1 MQPEPAD
8 RSSQPSRSRRAE
20 RRKAERRTDSRTCV
34 WSSKEENPRIPEII
48 RSKGHREKL
57 VGCEEGG
64 GGREERKQEEDR
76 DRGRGAME
84 RRAASE
90 GGESSEQSRELRW
103 RLNQLEKEKLKLT
116 SSHNQEVCSLQAEVA
131 RLRSSAER
139 GEAQRAELQYQLAAS
154 RRDGERVAELNRD
167 RCTLTEQAA
176 ELQQMVAELQ
186 KALRITR
193 QARQEDQ
200 QALQQEVEER
210 DQLIQNFSSDN
221 QRLHQLLQDQE
232 AALEESER
240 KMGEVQ
246 QEQQKEAEV
255 HRRQAEELKILAERM
270 ERSCREKELA
280 DQRVKSLESSM
291 EAERAA
297 HLESKCSLEV
307 LQLRT
312 RDLEAAVAVERS
324 GQQEAQHSL
333 ELLRAHFRELER
345 VYNLERERRG
355 CTEDA
360 LERLQAEFN
369 HCKSDMTDTLETERK
384 ATSDLSKRLAEE
396 KSRNAD
402 MQSLLQQAATRQS
415 EAEEAFMSTLKQITG
430 MLHLLSTT
438 GQQSAPPA
446 KNDGNLSP
454 AEVLQ
459 LLATTLS
466 TYQLKLVETTNQ
478 VQDLLFT
485 SEKLQE
491 ENQFLQQLTSDR
503 EKQTA
508 EAQQALADLQE
519 EASRLRLQSS
529 DWSVQNKDLQ
539 EELQQEK
546 EERKKEREEI
556 SEEFNKE
563 SAAHLSFLHCLYQR
577 LLAGCVLID
586 QPQSILGDFTWK
598 DLCDVITQQVDQLT
612 SDLQKANNKIAHLQ
626 SVCHKKSVCV
636 RELQRSQEC
645 VLARLEESVR
655 RREETW
661 SHHHT
666 HTVNQ
671 LQGQLQLC
679 RSQCDSHRDHAS
691 SLERR
696 CSSLTSDLSRLQGLL
711 SRSRRESSSF
721 FLACA
726 LLAGA
731 LKHARSCVHALSEQK
746 ILLCRQLAERELLE
760 QEVRRLADALGG
772 EKEEEEEEEE
782 KRRRTMRRWRKS
794 VCAVLALKR
803 WMALSKKTMVLFR
816 LERSGGSVAVCM
828 WGDSRT
834 ATLKDEKDESPEGV
848 CARWLRSKSISS
860 IILSSMVDLQRAL
873 ANTGSRP
880 PNVIS
885 AARSG
890 FSRLLDHLLDQS
902 AHSISFGSAEEN
914 TESSSLKLSQNRQTN
929 LKTLVSAL
937 QQHFLLFSH
946 RLHSAEVER
955 RSLRVEVAN
964 LKKGRRQERAEFN
977 QTVPS
982 ERFQTACEELR
993 QALNRE
999 QEAQAL
1005 IQEQSKQLQALQ
1017 QRADKHSSEQCDTLS
1032 QTKQALSETRQQ
1044 LSRKERSLRI
1054 LGKHLSGVQK
1064 ERRQLEE
1071 KLQRAEDELSGAAR
1085 RQECV
1090 IRCMKAAETSCKQVR
1105 ENLVQLQHSVSTHH
1119 RPLLFTQEH
1128 LDLSGAKHLMLA
1140 PEVAA
1145 CQSFLSV
1152 VSQLHHACSSRIDWL
1167 EQEVSAHRSH
1177 VTALRSELQDACL
1190 RESLAYIPVEELPEP
1205 LLLDVGETRDL
1216 PPLSGC
1222 SKEPV

>member
-8 RSSQPSRSRRAE
+8 RSSRPSRSRRAE

-34 WSSKEENPRIPEII
+34 RSSEEENPRIPEII
-48 RSKGHREKL
+48 RPKGHREKL
-57 VGCEEGG
+57 VGGEEGG
-64 GGREERKQEEDR
+64 GGRGGEESKQEEAR

-90 GGESSEQSRELRW
+90 GGESSEQIRGLRW

-116 SSHNQEVCSLQAEVA
+116 SSHNQEVCSLQAEAA
-131 RLRSSAER
+131 RLRSSVER

-154 RRDGERVAELNRD
+154 RRDSERVAELNTD

-176 ELQQMVAELQ
+176 ELQQTVAELQ
-186 KALRITR
+186 KTLHVTR

-221 QRLHQLLQDQE
+221 QRLHRLLQDQE

-246 QEQQKEAEV
+246 RERLKEA
-255 HRRQAEELKILAERM
+255 
-270 ERSCREKELA
+270 ELA

-307 LQLRT
+307 LQLRA

-345 VYNLERERRG
+345 LYSLERERRG
-355 CTEDA
+355 CTEHA

-369 HCKSDMTDTLETERK
+369 HCKSDMTVALETERK
-384 ATSDLSKRLAEE
+384 ATSDLSKRLEEE

-415 EAEEAFMSTLKQITG
+415 GAEEAFMSTMKQITG

-466 TYQLKLVETTNQ
+466 TYQLRLDEATNQ
-478 VQDLLFT
+478 VQDLLLT

-491 ENQFLQQLTSDR
+491 ENQLLQQLTSDQK
-503 EKQTA
+503 KQSA
-508 EAQQALADLQE
+508 EAQQALVDLQE

-529 DWSVQNKDLQ
+529 DWSVQNKDLR

-563 SAAHLSFLHCLYQR
+563 SAARLSFLHCLYQR

-626 SVCHKKSVCV
+626 SVCDKKSVCV

-661 SHHHT
+661 SHQHT
-666 HTVNQ
+666 HTVN
-671 LQGQLQLC
+671 QLQLC

-731 LKHARSCVHALSEQK
+731 LKHARSCVHALAEQK

-772 EKEEEEEEEE
+772 EKEEEE

-828 WGDSRT
+828 CGDLRT

-848 CARWLRSKSISS
+848 CARWLRSKSLSS
-860 IILSSMVDLQRAL
+860 IILSSMVDLQGAL

-885 AARSG
+885 PARSG

-937 QQHFLLFSH
+937 QQHFLLFSQ

-964 LKKGRRQERAEFN
+964 LKKGRRLERAEFN
-977 QTVPS
+977 RMVPS

-1017 QRADKHSSEQCDTLS
+1017 QRADKHSSEQSDTLS

-1071 KLQRAEDELSGAAR
+1071 ELQRAEDELSDAAR

-1105 ENLVQLQHSVSTHH
+1105 ESLVQSQHSVSTHR

-1128 LDLSGAKHLMLA
+1128 LDLSGAKHVTLA

-1152 VSQLHHACSSRIDWL
+1152 VAQLHHACGSRIDWL

-1190 RESLAYIPVEELPEP
+1190 RESLAYIPVEELPVP
-1205 LLLDVGETRDL
+1205 LLPDGGETRDL